1 MQSQGKATGQIG
13 VHLAVAGQVGAG
25 ATRVL
30 PSSDLREVRG
40 RGFLP
45 GKEAFVSLQVDMS
58 APRTTREPSPAL
70 SVVR

>member
-1 MQSQGKATGQIG
+1 M
-13 VHLAVAGQVGAG
+13 HLAAVGQVGAG
-25 ATRVL
+25 ATRVP
-30 PSSDLREVRG
+30 PSNDLREVRG

-45 GKEAFVSLQVDMS
+45 RKEAFVSLQVDVS